1 MFNKAFPPCYDLW
14 LKVNKALSSTLSLS
28 LIRTPCE
35 GYQCQHLTES
45 LSQKFFRRFYLNFVV
60 WNKNVKNV
68 IIRDH
73 YDNLKDFKLM
83 LLKQKSNNMK
93 EWKFSDYLWSIN
105 WPWKTGVVGRCLDSC
120 RLQSKWEMKTLCF
133 KLILLE
139 SWGLSIPML
148 LSFEWLKS
156 IFYPAHVM
164 IMNFNTL
171 NCLS

>member
-1 MFNKAFPPCYDLW
+1 MLWSLTESKQSIWAPPCHCH
-14 LKVNKALSSTLSLS
+14 SSGHHVRVINVSIST
-28 LIRTPCE
+28 
-35 GYQCQHLTES
+35 QS

-83 LLKQKSNNMK
+83 LLKQENNII
-93 EWKFSDYLWSIN
+93 WKKWNFSGYLWSIN
-105 WPWKTGVVGRCLDSC
+105 WPWKTGIVGRCLDSW

-148 LSFEWLKS
+148 LSLEWLKS